1 MSNVLKVVTIASD
14 LHSLLTKSAP
24 LQTRL
29 HSVFDH
35 AINLELDDSRLI
47 TLLDKHRQIVP
58 LGIQF
63 ASLEN
68 LRSVEKDSK
77 VIIEADG
84 ITIAGLSYQL
94 DTCSAE
100 VWDPT
105 LSLSRKPRSAD
116 SLQNAAEQLEAFM
129 RSKGSNGLTDL
140 LSHIGE
146 SQEEQ
151 GMVGANLYN
160 EFIADTLFDFIEL
173 LAASNWKAAV
183 LQSKKIIG
191 FGPGL
196 TPACDDFLA
205 AIMSVLVA
213 CDIPYAP
220 SFNSQIVSMAAGR
233 TTSVS
238 LNMLTHAVE
247 GRLPRPYQ
255 QLLAWTV
262 FETDLDLE
270 AIAEAAYAVGSSSG
284 ADFSFGLFCGLR
296 ILSRMDET
304 IMEGEFA

>member
-14 LHSLLTKSAP
+14 LHSLLTKSSP

-105 LSLSRKPRSAD
+105 LPLSRKPRSAD

-205 AIMSVLVA
+205 AIMSVWSS
-213 CDIPYAP
+213 DIPHAP

-262 FETDLDLE
+262 FETDLDSKQLRKQHTQL
-270 AIAEAAYAVGSSSG
+270 AATQGQILALV
-284 ADFSFGLFCGLR
+284 FLR
-296 ILSRMDET
+296 VENTLAWMKL
-304 IMEGEFA
+304 